1 MLAQFLLNQLGY
13 RARVAIVPPR
23 KPGWRS
29 LLRAQR
35 PALQCY
41 LRGYKPRS
49 TLLRRRSQEALLV
62 LHVPHRGPA
71 AKGKIDMNVASTP
84 IFRVPNHVSTRKGT
98 GKSAD
103 IMVSTVVPEQL
114 ISYYK
119 SIPQCDYSV
128 YANAAVAP
136 ASREMVL
143 AALRPAIAGKSETE
157 AAALLLDYVQHAF
170 EYATDGDQFGYEKP
184 FFVEELYYYPKC
196 DCEDRSVFYRFL
208 VRELLGLDVVLLEVP
223 NHLATAVRFSTP
235 PGGDCVQV
243 GSTAYTPL
251 CDPPPT

>member
-1 MLAQFLLNQLGY
+1 
-13 RARVAIVPPR
+13 
-23 KPGWRS
+23 
-29 LLRAQR
+29 
-35 PALQCY
+35 
-41 LRGYKPRS
+41 
-49 TLLRRRSQEALLV
+49 
-62 LHVPHRGPA
+62 
-71 AKGKIDMNVASTP
+71 
-84 IFRVPNHVSTRKGT
+84 
-98 GKSAD
+98 
-103 IMVSTVVPEQL
+103 MVSTVVPEQL

-136 ASREMVL
+136 ASREIVL

-208 VRELLGLDVVLLEVP
+208 VRELLGLDVVLL
-223 NHLATAVRFSTP
+223 
-235 PGGDCVQV
+235 
-243 GSTAYTPL
+243 
-251 CDPPPT
+251 